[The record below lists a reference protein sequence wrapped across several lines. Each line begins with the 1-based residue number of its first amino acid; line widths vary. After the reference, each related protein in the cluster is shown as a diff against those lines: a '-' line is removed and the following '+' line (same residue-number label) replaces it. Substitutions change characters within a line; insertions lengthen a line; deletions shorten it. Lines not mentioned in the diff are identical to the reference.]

1 MNNFSKHDFSFD
13 KVFSP
18 SSKQQ
23 DVYEYTVKP
32 ALKKIFEGYNSTV
45 LSYGQTGSGKT
56 FTMEGELPKLDNGVN
71 SNNLQQIILN
81 ENSGMIARA
90 FKEIFDFVQVNE
102 SENSKFIIKV
112 SYFQIYTEIISD
124 LLKPE
129 RQNLQIKKDKHK
141 GVFIENLSEW
151 VISSPNE
158 IFELLKQGTNLRKT
172 APTKI
177 NDVSSRSHAV
187 FILALEN
194 IIISTVNNKQTS
206 TIRQAKLNL
215 IGT

>member
-13 KVFSP
+13 KVFNPKSR
-18 SSKQQ
+18 QEE
-23 DVYEYTVKP
+23 VYKYTVKP
-32 ALKKIFEGYNSTV
+32 ALKKVFEGYNSTV
-45 LSYGQTGSGKT
+45 LAYGQTGSGKT

-71 SNNLQQIILN
+71 WNNFKQIVLN

-90 FKEIFDFVQVNE
+90 IKEIFDYVQENK

-129 RQNLQIKKDKHK
+129 RKNLQIREDKHK
-141 GVFIENLSEW
+141 GVFVENLSEW
-151 VISSPNE
+151 VISTPNE

-194 IIISTVNNKQTS
+194 IIMSTVNNKQTS

-215 IGT
+215 IGI